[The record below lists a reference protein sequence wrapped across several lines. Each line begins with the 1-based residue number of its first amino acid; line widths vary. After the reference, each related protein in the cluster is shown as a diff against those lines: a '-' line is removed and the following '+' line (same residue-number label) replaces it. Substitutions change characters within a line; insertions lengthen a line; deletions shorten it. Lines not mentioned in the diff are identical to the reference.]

1 MEWLARRGRQMGA
14 PVLVFFQ
21 PWKSLD
27 DPSVLPAEKPLADF
41 ARETAL
47 KIRLALAKLAQ
58 NGDFFDLGLIQ
69 SRLTRHYTDAV
80 HLDDAGQEILA
91 EEIFRRVLPALAK
104 R

>member
-1 MEWLARRGRQMGA
+1 MGA

-27 DPSVLPAEKPLADF
+27 DPSVLPDEKPLADF